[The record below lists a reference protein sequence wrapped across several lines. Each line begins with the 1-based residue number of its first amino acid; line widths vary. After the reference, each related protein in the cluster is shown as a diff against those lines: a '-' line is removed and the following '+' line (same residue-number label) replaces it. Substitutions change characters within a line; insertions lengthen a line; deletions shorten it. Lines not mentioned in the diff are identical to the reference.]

1 MVSCAALTVS
11 PLLSLWRITG
21 TTTGVHETPKDFVL
35 RYLRKLCVSV
45 DAAVFYSSYGKQL
58 AKGDMQFQAYVL
70 TSMPESIPPITAA
83 TVREFT
89 SRFTNHFS
97 RTLRGSQGNVTSA
110 FECLAEKLQSTP
122 FDAVEH
128 AEAIVMALACD
139 SAGAD
144 VGYALGLEMDSKAR
158 TTVKSIFEVRM

>member
-1 MVSCAALTVS
+1 M
-11 PLLSLWRITG
+11 
-21 TTTGVHETPKDFVL
+21 L
-35 RYLRKLCVSV
+35 RYLHTLCIPFH
-45 DAAVFYSSYGKQL
+45 AADFFKTYAKHMGKRDL
-58 AKGDMQFQAYVL
+58 HLEAYVF
-70 TSMPESIPPITAA
+70 SSKPSSSPITAA
-83 TVREFT
+83 TVREFAD
-89 SRFTNHFS
+89 RFTNHFS